1 MPISD
6 SDSFD
11 NTSDPS
17 SDSSSAASLTP
28 ASASASAASLASAA
42 SSADPVPADSSTG
55 LSLHLS
61 QELPPHFAALE
72 EGAREPGEPEGSLPR
87 LLRLTVLV
95 YVIQLLGSPD
105 PESLK
110 AALVESQYFDYFQ
123 AATLLDDA
131 IQRKLVDRFIQKNE
145 RVRTST
151 GDPVARI
158 SVAPLGLSILEA
170 YVEQIPPAVKEYLSG
185 VLGGSELSAYKHS
198 LNVSASSDRG
208 QTVTFEANA
217 PERLSL
223 VYEFASPEA
232 AERFSQVCASRPT
245 YVYHAI
251 RQVIE
256 QISQKPN
263 MG

>member
-6 SDSFD
+6 PDSFHD
-11 NTSDPS
+11 SFDPS
-17 SDSSSAASLTP
+17 SDHSFSEAWSGAFSEAWSG
-28 ASASASAASLASAA
+28 A
-42 SSADPVPADSSTG
+42 SSDASSDASHPSEG
-55 LSLHLS
+55 LSLDLAPD
-61 QELPPHFAALE
+61 LPPHFAAIE
-72 EGAREPGEPEGSLPR
+72 ETEGLPGEPEASLPR

-95 YVIQLLGSPD
+95 YVTQLLGTAD

-151 GDPVARI
+151 GDPVARV
-158 SVAPLGLSILEA
+158 SVAPLGLSLLEA
-170 YVEQIPPAVKEYLSG
+170 YIDQIPPAVKEYLSG
-185 VLGGSELSAYKHS
+185 VLGGSEAFAYKHS

-208 QTVTFEANA
+208 QTVTFEANT

-223 VYEFASPEA
+223 VYDFANPEA
-232 AERFSQVCASRPT
+232 AERFAQLCANRPT

-251 RQVIE
+251 RQLIE
-256 QISQKPN
+256 KMSEKPDI
-263 MG
+263 

>member
-6 SDSFD
+6 LDSFHD
-11 NTSDPS
+11 SFDPS
-17 SDSSSAASLTP
+17 SDHSSSE
-28 ASASASAASLASAA
+28 A
-42 SSADPVPADSSTG
+42 SSEVSHPSAG
-55 LSLHLS
+55 LSLNLAPD
-61 QELPPHFAALE
+61 LPPRFAALE
-72 EGAREPGEPEGSLPR
+72 ETEGLPGEPEGSLPR

-95 YVIQLLGSPD
+95 YVTQLLGTAD

-151 GDPVARI
+151 GDLVARI
-158 SVAPLGLSILEA
+158 SVAPLGLSLLEA
-170 YVEQIPPAVKEYLSG
+170 YVDQIPPAVKEYLSG
-185 VLGGSELSAYKHS
+185 VLGGSEAFAYKHS

-208 QTVTFEANA
+208 QTVTFEANT

-223 VYEFASPEA
+223 VYDFTNPEA
-232 AERFSQVCASRPT
+232 AERFAQLCANRPT

-251 RQVIE
+251 RQLIE
-256 QISQKPN
+256 KMSEKPDI
-263 MG
+263 